1 MSLKYTNLWG
11 QQNFFTPI
19 FSTMTQEDVQKQI
32 ETIKKITQ
40 EALQTPES
48 ARKILVDAGII
59 KENKNITDNSN
70 KLPDKKK

>member
-1 MSLKYTNLWG
+1 
-11 QQNFFTPI
+11 
-19 FSTMTQEDVQKQI
+19 MTQEDVQKQI